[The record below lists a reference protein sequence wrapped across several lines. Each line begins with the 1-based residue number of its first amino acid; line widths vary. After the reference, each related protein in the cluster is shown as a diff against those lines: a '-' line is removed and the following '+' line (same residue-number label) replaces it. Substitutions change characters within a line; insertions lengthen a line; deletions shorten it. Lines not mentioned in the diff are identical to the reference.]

1 MAKTV
6 EMPTWAVPEAVTVS
20 PATMVVGPQVATTT
34 RAAQDRIKPP
44 MAPRRASPVVRQER
58 RRRLD
63 RMTATGTAKVARP
76 SMVCRGKTRIW
87 RRTTARALR
96 TSRVTAV
103 VVACA

>member
-1 MAKTV
+1 M
-6 EMPTWAVPEAVTVS
+6 PEAVTVS
-20 PATMVVGPQVATTT
+20 PATMATGPQLATTM
-34 RAAQDRIKPP
+34 RVVRDRTKPP
-44 MAPRRASPVVRQER
+44 RPPRSASPVVRQER

-63 RMTATGTAKVARP
+63 RMTATGTAKVASP

-87 RRTTARALR
+87 RRTTASALR